1 MRGRFVR
8 MAGWFIVLVVAF
20 FAGPTPPTNA
30 GETPEMAMIEPQNLK
45 FAPVPGIP
53 SCATAAPV
61 RGDPS
66 KGPSVLLI
74 KLASGCRVP
83 WHWHTA
89 NEQLMI
95 VSGTG
100 TLEMKDG
107 KKLKLRAG
115 TYALLP
121 NHQVHQATCSSNCVF
136 FNSSD
141 GVFDVH
147 YVDQAGKE
155 ITPEEALK
163 SKAKK

>member
-1 MRGRFVR
+1 MSGALMLLGAMALAGSAAPARG
-8 MAGWFIVLVVAF
+8 A
-20 FAGPTPPTNA
+20 
-30 GETPEMAMIEPQNLK
+30 ETPEMVMVEPQSLK

-53 SCATAAPV
+53 GCATAAPV

-74 KLASGCRVP
+74 KLAGGCRVP
-83 WHWHTA
+83 WHWHSA

-95 VSGTG
+95 VSGAG

-107 KKLKLRAG
+107 KSLKLRPGA
-115 TYALLP
+115 YAFLP
-121 NHQVHQATCSSNCVF
+121 NHQVHQASCSANCMF

-155 ITPEEALK
+155 ITPDEALK